1 MIKALL
7 HPNSLLFLVTSAG
20 MAVSVLMY
28 RRTRIRERLLRDAGQ
43 MTAIA
48 AISIRRT
55 YRTEI
60 GYFLIH
66 LWIFTLALA
75 TLWRE
80 QSAYADLPLP
90 YEFSVAVG
98 RFLTSLGLLGITL
111 LDLRDA
117 RKLTAL
123 YTARAAAEGAGP
135 APNPAGNDAPPR

>member
-60 GYFLIH
+60 GYALIH

-90 YEFSVAVG
+90 YEFSVATG
-98 RFLTSLGLLGITL
+98 RFLTSLVLLSITL

-117 RKLTAL
+117 ARLTVL
-123 YTARAAAEGAGP
+123 YDAKSAAEGAP
-135 APNPAGNDAPPR
+135 VAPNPAGTRCTP